1 MFGQY
6 LLSRLKERLI
16 LDTSELSLELKNA
29 DSIFKGVR

>member
-6 LLSRLKERLI
+6 LLSSVKERLI
-16 LDTSELSLELKNA
+16 LDTSELSLELKKA